1 MLWSLASIIPL
12 LSLTAAAKGLLPTE
26 ECPLL
31 GPTFSSDFDLGQTD
45 AFAKAKDS
53 FPGVI
58 EALFKSGVVDSSVS
72 SFAID
77 VYSTVT
83 NKSIYSYFHQAT
95 DPALN
100 EIFPAGG
107 IDDGTAIRLGS
118 VSKLFTVYAI
128 LTHAGGM
135 EVLDHPVTKYLP
147 QLGNEPLKDRADP
160 LERIAWEDVTVGAL
174 ASHMG
179 GTGQFPPA
187 SIICY
192 SPIPEKNQCS
202 IPEFLTQMRDAKIP
216 SQPVFQSSLYS
227 DAGFG
232 VLGRVLES
240 MTGVP
245 YNEAIQS
252 VLAKPLGLKI
262 TGSIVPEG
270 KDPNAIV
277 IPGKTPVPGET
288 PETAWGYDNQITAP
302 SGGIYSNLADLR
314 ATGLS
319 ILQSRLLSP
328 ATTRLWMK
336 PRAHLSSLT
345 NSVGAPWEINRLTL
359 PVSPNSNR
367 SRVSDIYTKAGG
379 QPGYTAVFAL
389 SPDHGLGFSVLVAGK
404 TAGSDRWPLRAA
416 VGETFV
422 VAAEHA
428 AMENA
433 AKNFA
438 GIFADETDG
447 ASNVTL
453 TVDKDHTGLGL
464 KSWFVDGVEWRA
476 NISQPGLVLPEGL
489 DQTVR
494 LYSTGLKSRS
504 EDGCTLLQ
512 YRAVPQIIVS
522 EQAPAAGQGVRGLFD
537 DGCTSWFNTAF
548 YDLGTGVMDEFVL
561 KVKDG
566 KLIEVRSKVA
576 EKVMRNSTTKKA

>member
-1 MLWSLASIIPL
+1 MLWSLAPIIPL
-12 LSLTAAAKGLLPTE
+12 LSITAARGLLPTE

-31 GPTFSSDFDLGQTD
+31 GPTLSSDFDLDQTN

-58 EALFKSGVVDSSVS
+58 EALFESAVVDSSVS

-83 NKSIYSYFHQAT
+83 NKSVYSYFHQAT

-100 EIFPAGG
+100 EIFPSGG
-107 IDDGTAIRLGS
+107 IDDETVIRVGS
-118 VSKLFTVYAI
+118 VSKIFTVYAI
-128 LTHAGGM
+128 LAQAGGM

-147 QLGNEPLKDRADP
+147 DLVNDSLKNENNTLG
-160 LERIAWEDVTVGAL
+160 RIAWEDITVGAL

-187 SIICY
+187 STICY
-192 SPIPEKNQCS
+192 SPIPEQNQCS
-202 IPEFLTQMRDAKIP
+202 IPEFLAQMRDAKVP
-216 SQPVFQSSLYS
+216 SQTVFQSSLYS
-227 DAGFG
+227 DGGFG

-240 MTGVP
+240 MTGAT
-245 YNEAIQS
+245 YNEAIQG

-262 TGSIVPEG
+262 TGSIVPPG
-270 KDPNAIV
+270 KAPNAIV
-277 IPGKTPVPGET
+277 IPGKTPVPGEG
-288 PETAWGYDNQITAP
+288 PETAWGYDNQIVAP

-319 ILQSRLLSP
+319 ILQSKLLSP
-328 ATTRLWMK
+328 AATRLWMK

-367 SRVSDIYTKAGG
+367 TRVCDIYTKAGG
-379 QPGYTAVFAL
+379 QPGYTAILAL

-404 TAGSDRWPLRAA
+404 TAGNDRWPLRAA

-433 AKNFA
+433 QKNFA
-438 GIFADETDG
+438 GTFIDETDG
-447 ASNVTL
+447 TSNVTL

-464 KSWFVDGVEWRA
+464 RSWFVDDVEWRA
-476 NISQPGLVLPEGL
+476 NISLPGIVLPERL
-489 DQTVR
+489 DQIVR
-494 LYSTGLKSRS
+494 LYPTGIKSQS
-504 EDGCTLLQ
+504 DEDGCTLLQ
-512 YRAVPQIIVS
+512 YRAVPQIV
-522 EQAPAAGQGVRGLFD
+522 PAQPRAAVEGGKGLFD
-537 DGCTSWFNTAF
+537 DGCASWFNTAF
-548 YDLGTGVMDEFVL
+548 YDLVIGVMDEFVL

-576 EKVMRNSTTKKA
+576 DKVMKISQTKEV